1 MHLAAGNGRHEICQL
16 LAPIPTVTILT
27 SNDEGTFLI
36 VDLKYIL
43 NCVINCAPLLQG
55 IPPSMLHCSQDT
67 QSWRVKWQ
75 GSVTYN
81 RRLRWVHSS

>member
-43 NCVINCAPLLQG
+43 NCVINCAAGHTPIDAALQSG
-55 IPPSMLHCSQDT
+55 YTKLASQMAGFGYVQQKT
-67 QSWRVKWQ
+67 QV
-75 GSVTYN
+75 GTFVVT
-81 RRLRWVHSS
+81 